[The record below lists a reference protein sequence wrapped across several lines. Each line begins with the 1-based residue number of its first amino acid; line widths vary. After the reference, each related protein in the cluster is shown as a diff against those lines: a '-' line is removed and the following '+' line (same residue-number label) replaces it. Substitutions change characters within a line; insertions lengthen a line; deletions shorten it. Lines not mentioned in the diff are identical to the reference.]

1 MRVLNE
7 GEHCTPELVKA
18 VFDVDVH
25 ASINP
30 LTGKPFF
37 MPFRGVEKYDAHR
50 AGYCNFPR
58 LTAGGMRGISELVP
72 DLLHHKRCCRH
83 FFILIRKTS
92 ITT

>member
-1 MRVLNE
+1 
-7 GEHCTPELVKA
+7 
-18 VFDVDVH
+18 
-25 ASINP
+25 
-30 LTGKPFF
+30 

-50 AGYCNFPR
+50 AGYFNFPR
-58 LTAGGMRGISELVP
+58 LTAGGMRGISSGLVL